1 MTRRAP
7 ALAPED
13 RRAALVEV
21 TLPLVLEHGRAVTT
35 AQIAEAAG
43 VAQGTIFRV
52 FATKEELVEE
62 AIDSAFDMDAY
73 IRAVEALQPRRTLD
87 ETVTELAQLMIQ
99 RFSQVFAVI
108 SIAGHKGSP
117 PRQNAEDWVMLI
129 STAHTRLLEPFAGE
143 LTLPPGEVMRFVRLL
158 AFSGSNPHITEGHLL
173 TAAEISAIVLD
184 GSRRKG
190 P

>member
-62 AIDSAFDMDAY
+62 AIDSA
-73 IRAVEALQPRRTLD
+73 
-87 ETVTELAQLMIQ
+87 
-99 RFSQVFAVI
+99 
-108 SIAGHKGSP
+108 
-117 PRQNAEDWVMLI
+117 
-129 STAHTRLLEPFAGE
+129 
-143 LTLPPGEVMRFVRLL
+143 
-158 AFSGSNPHITEGHLL
+158 
-173 TAAEISAIVLD
+173 
-184 GSRRKG
+184 
-190 P
+190 

>member
-108 SIAGHKGSP
+108 S
-117 PRQNAEDWVMLI
+117 
-129 STAHTRLLEPFAGE
+129 TAHTRLLEPFADE

-158 AFSGSNPHITEGHLL
+158 AFSGSNPHITEGNLL

>member
-1 MTRRAP
+1 MLLR
-7 ALAPED
+7 D
-13 RRAALVEV
+13 RRAALGGHPR
-21 TLPLVLEHGRAVTT
+21 PLVLEHGRAVTT

-52 FATKEELVEE
+52 FATKEESCRGGDRQRFRHGCLHPRRRG
-62 AIDSAFDMDAY
+62 AAT
-73 IRAVEALQPRRTLD
+73 RRTLD

-117 PRQNAEDWVMLI
+117 RQNAEDWVMRI

-158 AFSGSNPHITEGHLL
+158 AFSGSNPHITEGHL
-173 TAAEISAIVLD
+173 
-184 GSRRKG
+184 

>member
-1 MTRRAP
+1 
-7 ALAPED
+7 
-13 RRAALVEV
+13 
-21 TLPLVLEHGRAVTT
+21 
-35 AQIAEAAG
+35 
-43 VAQGTIFRV
+43 
-52 FATKEELVEE
+52 
-62 AIDSAFDMDAY
+62 
-73 IRAVEALQPRRTLD
+73 
-87 ETVTELAQLMIQ
+87 MIQ

-117 PRQNAEDWVMLI
+117 PRQNAEDWVMRI
-129 STAHTRLLEPFAGE
+129 STAHTRLLEPFADE

-158 AFSGSNPHITEGHLL
+158 AFSGSNPHITEGNLL

>member
-1 MTRRAP
+1 MP
-7 ALAPED
+7 ADE
-13 RRAALVEV
+13 RRAAIAAA
-21 TLPLVLEHGRAVTT
+21 TLPLLLEVGAGITT
-35 AQIAEAAG
+35 RQIAEAAG
-43 VAQGTIFRV
+43 IAEGTIFRV

-117 PRQNAEDWVMLI
+117 PRQNAEDWVMRI

-158 AFSGSNPHITEGHLL
+158 AFSGSNPHITEGNLL